1 MIKIEDLRNI
11 KDLSVVE
18 GLEIKTYVPIMIK
31 MAMIDALVG
40 DLVQQDEYGM
50 YVVNSMIKEVKS
62 KMAIVAL
69 YTNIELTDDDYLNY
83 DVMNADDAFNKIIY
97 IINEGGAFSPSDVQE
112 FYRLLDER
120 IADKLAQNSMEHVM
134 ALRTK
139 EFMTAIEKTMS
150 HVDSM
155 LDKGDPNIIAKHL
168 SKGVEAIAKKLPDF
182 SKFDLETYLNQKI
195 KV

>member
-69 YTNIELTDDDYLNY
+69 YTNIELTKAKPMIPPY
-83 DVMNADDAFNKIIY
+83 KIIILY
-97 IINEGGAFSPSDVQE
+97 IF
-112 FYRLLDER
+112 F
-120 IADKLAQNSMEHVM
+120 
-134 ALRTK
+134 
-139 EFMTAIEKTMS
+139 AIYKS
-150 HVDSM
+150 S
-155 LDKGDPNIIAKHL
+155 A
-168 SKGVEAIAKKLPDF
+168 
-182 SKFDLETYLNQKI
+182 
-195 KV
+195 